1 MSIAAPHKR
10 DFASNARLPRIA
22 LLALAIGVLSTFAA
36 FALLSLIHLF
46 TNLFFF
52 QRFSFADRSPALNT
66 LGPWAVAVPVAGGV
80 VVGLIARFGSDK
92 IRGHGI
98 PEAIEAILFGKS
110 RMSPKVAVLK
120 PLASGI
126 VIGSGGPF
134 GAEGPII
141 MTGGAIGSLIAQF
154 VKVTAAE
161 RKTLLVAGATAGM
174 TAVFGTPVAAVLL
187 AVELLLF
194 EWRPR
199 SFLPVALACAV
210 AGFARAACFGVGPLF
225 PLVTAPPS
233 AAALGSCALAGLLSG
248 ALACGLS
255 VALYKIEDG
264 FGKLPVHW
272 MWWPA
277 IGGLAVGIGGLIEP
291 RALGVGYDVIGDL
304 LHGHIAL
311 QIALAILVVKAVI
324 WVIAL
329 GSGTSGG
336 VLAPLLMLGAGLGT
350 LLGPVLPGGEPAL
363 WPLVCMAATLG
374 ATLGA
379 PLTAIVF
386 AFGLTHDANALLPLL
401 TATLVAHGFATVAMK
416 RSIMTEKIARRGH
429 HIYREYGVD
438 PLERHYVDEVMT
450 RDVVTVDA
458 DLSIGIARARY
469 FGATQAHRAYPVVR
483 DGVLIGLLDRA
494 TLDVGGDARA
504 GDASGGDMRVADMRV
519 ADMRVADVRVADMR
533 VADVRVSDVLPRRAP
548 LFALA
553 DDTCRL
559 VATRLAVHQIER
571 LPVVAD
577 PETMRLAG
585 IVSRSDLVKPA
596 LRHFDDEHKRE
607 RFRRAHPA
615 AFVKRRFAPTRK
627 AG

>member
-22 LLALAIGVLSTFAA
+22 LLALAIGVLGTFAA

-52 QRFSFADRSPALNT
+52 QRFSFAEHSPALNT
-66 LGPWAVAVPVAGGV
+66 LGPWAAAVPVAGGI
-80 VVGLIARFGSDK
+80 VVGLIARFGSEK

-210 AGFARAACFGVGPLF
+210 AGFARAAFFGVGPLF
-225 PLVTAPPS
+225 PVETAAPT

-255 VALYKIEDG
+255 VSLYKIEDR

-416 RSIMTEKIARRGH
+416 RSIMTEKIARRGY

-450 RDVVTVDA
+450 RSAVTIDA
-458 DLSIGIARARY
+458 DLSVEVVRARY

-483 DGVLIGLLDRA
+483 DGVLIGMLDRA
-494 TLDVGGDARA
+494 MLDGSPAAHDGDGQADDARA
-504 GDASGGDMRVADMRV
+504 AKMRAADVQMT
-519 ADMRVADVRVADMR
+519 DMRVADVRVA
-533 VADVRVSDVLPRRAP
+533 DVLPRRAP

-553 DDTCRL
+553 DETCRL
-559 VATRLAVHQIER
+559 VATRLAVHQLER

-577 PETMRLAG
+577 PGTMRVVG

-615 AFVKRRFAPTRK
+615 AFVKRRFAPARK
-627 AG
+627 TG

>member
-22 LLALAIGVLSTFAA
+22 LLALAIGVLGTFAA

-52 QRFSFADRSPALNT
+52 QRFSFAEHSPALNT
-66 LGPWAVAVPVAGGV
+66 LGPWAAAVPVAGGI
-80 VVGLIARFGSDK
+80 VVGLIARFGSEK

-210 AGFARAACFGVGPLF
+210 AGFARAAFFGVGPLF
-225 PLVTAPPS
+225 PVETAAPT

-255 VALYKIEDG
+255 VSLYKIEDR

-291 RALGVGYDVIGDL
+291 RVLGVGYDVIGDL

-416 RSIMTEKIARRGH
+416 RSIMTEKIARRGY

-450 RDVVTVDA
+450 RSAVTIDA
-458 DLSIGIARARY
+458 DLSVEVVRARY

-483 DGVLIGLLDRA
+483 DGVLIGMLDRA
-494 TLDVGGDARA
+494 MLDGSPAAHDGDGQADDARA
-504 GDASGGDMRVADMRV
+504 AKMRAADVQMI
-519 ADMRVADVRVADMR
+519 DMRVADVRVAD
-533 VADVRVSDVLPRRAP
+533 VLPRRAP
-548 LFALA
+548 LFSLA
-553 DDTCRL
+553 DETCRL
-559 VATRLAVHQIER
+559 VATRLAVHQLER

-577 PETMRLAG
+577 PDTMRVVG

-615 AFVKRRFAPTRK
+615 AFVKRRFTPARK
-627 AG
+627 TG

>member
-1 MSIAAPHKR
+1 MSFDTHKR
-10 DFASNARLPRIA
+10 DFSANARLPGIA
-22 LLALAIGVLSTFAA
+22 ALAAGIGALSTLAA
-36 FALLSLIHLF
+36 FVLLSLIHLF

-52 QRFSFADRSPALNT
+52 GTLSFADRSPAHNT
-66 LGPWAVAVPVAGGV
+66 LGVWVILVPVAGGLI
-80 VVGLIARFGSDK
+80 VGLMARYGSEK

-110 RMSPKVAVLK
+110 RMSPKVAILK
-120 PLASGI
+120 PLSSGI

-141 MTGGAIGSLIAQF
+141 MTGGALGSLIAQC
-154 VKVTAAE
+154 VKVTSAE
-161 RKTLLVAGATAGM
+161 RKTLLVAGAAAGM

-210 AGFARAACFGVGPLF
+210 AGFARAAFFGTGPLL
-225 PLVTAPPS
+225 PLETAPPDAMS
-233 AAALGSCALAGLLSG
+233 LVSCIIAGLLSG
-248 ALACGLS
+248 ALASGLS
-255 VALYKIEDG
+255 AALYKTEDL
-264 FGKLPVHW
+264 FGKLPIHW

-277 IGGLAVGIGGLIEP
+277 LGGLVVGIGGFIEP

-304 LHGHIAL
+304 LHQHIVL
-311 QIALAILVVKAVI
+311 QVAAAILIVKAII
-324 WVIAL
+324 WVVAL

-350 LLGPVLPGGEPAL
+350 VLAHVLPGGEPAL

-386 AFGLTHDANALLPLL
+386 AFGLTHDSNALLPLL
-401 TATLVAHGFATVAMK
+401 AATLVAHGFATVVMR
-416 RSIMTEKIARRGH
+416 RSIMTEKIARRGY

-450 RDVVTVDA
+450 RGVQTIDA
-458 DLSIGIARARY
+458 RMSVRDALATF
-469 FGATQAHRAYPVVR
+469 FGAAQTHRAYPAVHE
-483 DGVLIGLLDRA
+483 GVLTAIVDRA
-494 TLDVGGDARA
+494 ALERLRGDGTNPELD
-504 GDASGGDMRVADMRV
+504 
-519 ADMRVADVRVADMR
+519 
-533 VADVRVSDVLPRRAP
+533 AP
-548 LFALA
+548 LIDALHGSVPVLA
-553 DDTCRL
+553 LPGETCRL
-559 VATRLAVHQIER
+559 VATRLAVHGLER

-577 PETMRLAG
+577 RDTMRLVG
-585 IVSRSDLVKPA
+585 IVSRSDLVKPSLA
-596 LRHFDDEHKRE
+596 YFEEEHKRE
-607 RFRRAHPA
+607 RFRR
-615 AFVKRRFAPTRK
+615 VKLTRSTKRFPPVRR

>member
-10 DFASNARLPRIA
+10 DFASNTRLPRIA
-22 LLALAIGVLSTFAA
+22 LLALAIGVLSTLAA

-52 QRFSFADRSPALNT
+52 QQFSFADRSPALNT
-66 LGPWAVAVPVAGGV
+66 LGPWAAAVPVAGGV
-80 VVGLIARFGSDK
+80 VVGLIARFGSEK

-110 RMSPKVAVLK
+110 RMSPKVAILK

-210 AGFARAACFGVGPLF
+210 AGFARAAFFGVGPLF
-225 PLVTAPPS
+225 PVETATPT

-255 VALYKIEDG
+255 VSLYKTEDW

-304 LHGHIAL
+304 LHGHIVL

-363 WPLVCMAATLG
+363 WPLVCMAATL
-374 ATLGA
+374 
-379 PLTAIVF
+379 
-386 AFGLTHDANALLPLL
+386 
-401 TATLVAHGFATVAMK
+401 
-416 RSIMTEKIARRGH
+416 
-429 HIYREYGVD
+429 
-438 PLERHYVDEVMT
+438 
-450 RDVVTVDA
+450 
-458 DLSIGIARARY
+458 
-469 FGATQAHRAYPVVR
+469 
-483 DGVLIGLLDRA
+483 
-494 TLDVGGDARA
+494 
-504 GDASGGDMRVADMRV
+504 
-519 ADMRVADVRVADMR
+519 
-533 VADVRVSDVLPRRAP
+533 
-548 LFALA
+548 
-553 DDTCRL
+553 
-559 VATRLAVHQIER
+559 
-571 LPVVAD
+571 
-577 PETMRLAG
+577 
-585 IVSRSDLVKPA
+585 
-596 LRHFDDEHKRE
+596 
-607 RFRRAHPA
+607 
-615 AFVKRRFAPTRK
+615 
-627 AG
+627 

>member
-1 MSIAAPHKR
+1 MSLDAHKR
-10 DFASNARLPRIA
+10 DFSSNARLPGIA
-22 LLALAIGVLSTFAA
+22 ALAAVIGCLATLAAFVLLA
-36 FALLSLIHLF
+36 LIHLF
-46 TNLFFF
+46 TNLFFYGS
-52 QRFSFADRSPALNT
+52 FSFADRSPATNA
-66 LGPWAVAVPVAGGV
+66 LGAWVVLIPVAGGLI
-80 VVGLIARFGSDK
+80 VGLMARYGSEK

-120 PLASGI
+120 PLSSGI

-141 MTGGAIGSLIAQF
+141 MTGGALGSLLAQCF
-154 VKVTAAE
+154 KVTAAE

-210 AGFARAACFGVGPLF
+210 AGFARAIFFGTAPLF
-225 PLVTAPPS
+225 PLQTAEPS
-233 AAALGSCALAGLLSG
+233 AVALLSCVVAGVLSG
-248 ALACGLS
+248 ALASGLS
-255 VALYKIEDG
+255 AALYKTEDL
-264 FGKLPVHW
+264 FGRLPLHW

-277 IGGLAVGIGGLIEP
+277 LGGLVVGIGGLVEP

-304 LHGHIAL
+304 LHQHIAL
-311 QIALAILVVKAVI
+311 QIAVAILVVKAVI

-350 LLGPVLPGGEPAL
+350 VLGHVLPGNEPAL

-386 AFGLTHDANALLPLL
+386 AFGLTHDSNALLPLL
-401 TATLVAHGFATVAMK
+401 AATLVAHGFATIVMK
-416 RSIMTEKIARRGH
+416 RSIMTEKIARRGY

-438 PLERHYVDEVMT
+438 PLERHYVDEVMSRT
-450 RDVVTVDA
+450 VEAIDSNVTVHDA
-458 DLSIGIARARY
+458 LATY
-469 FGATQAHRAYPVVR
+469 FGPKQTRRAYPVIRNEAVL
-483 DGVLIGLLDRA
+483 GVVERT
-494 TLDVGGDARA
+494 TLETLREDAA
-504 GDASGGDMRVADMRV
+504 
-519 ADMRVADVRVADMR
+519 ADVAAADPLALRVG
-533 VADVRVSDVLPRRAP
+533 DVLQGAP
-548 LFALA
+548 VVALPHE
-553 DDTCRL
+553 TCR
-559 VATRLAVHQIER
+559 VVGMRLAVHGLER
-571 LPVVAD
+571 MPVVAD
-577 PETMRLAG
+577 RKSLRLIG
-585 IVSRSDLVKPA
+585 IVSRSDLIKPS
-596 LRHFDDEHKRE
+596 LGHFEEEHKLE
-607 RFRRAHPA
+607 RFRYLG
-615 AFVKRRFAPTRK
+615 FGNDKGNFAPVHKETQPHV
-627 AG
+627 

>member
-1 MSIAAPHKR
+1 MNHHKR
-10 DFASNARLPRIA
+10 DFSVNDRLLRICGLA
-22 LLALAIGVLSTFAA
+22 AVIGGISTLAAVVLLA
-36 FALLSLIHLF
+36 LIHLF

-52 QRFSFADRSPALNT
+52 QTFSIEDRSPALHT
-66 LGPWAVAVPVAGGV
+66 LGAWVIVIPVIGGLI
-80 VVGLIARFGSDK
+80 VGLMARFGSEK

-120 PLASGI
+120 PLSSGI

-141 MTGGAIGSLIAQF
+141 MTGGALGSLIAQCID
-154 VKVTAAE
+154 VTAAE
-161 RKTLLVAGATAGM
+161 RKTLLVAGAAAGM

-210 AGFARAACFGVGPLF
+210 AGFARAFVFGTGALF
-225 PLVTAPPS
+225 PMQTQPPHMISLLSCLV
-233 AAALGSCALAGLLSG
+233 AGLLSG
-248 ALACGLS
+248 VLASGLS
-255 VALYKIEDG
+255 AALYKLEDA
-264 FGKLPVHW
+264 FGKLPLHW

-277 IGGLAVGIGGLIEP
+277 IGGVVVGIGGYLEP

-304 LHGHIAL
+304 LHQHIAI
-311 QIALAILVVKAVI
+311 QVALAILAVKAVI
-324 WVIAL
+324 WVVAL
-329 GSGTSGG
+329 ASGTSGG

-350 LLGPVLPGGEPAL
+350 VLGAVLPGHDTAL

-386 AFGLTHDANALLPLL
+386 AFGLTHDSNALLPLL
-401 TATLVAHGFATVAMK
+401 AATLVAHGFATVVMR
-416 RSIMTEKIARRGH
+416 RSIMTEKIARRGY

-438 PLERHYVDEVMT
+438 PLERHHVDEVMT
-450 RDVVTVDA
+450 RDVNTIDA
-458 DLSIGIARARY
+458 ATPLADVLARH
-469 FGATQAHRAYPVVR
+469 FGPQQAHRAYPVVR
-483 DGVLIGLLDRA
+483 DGALVGMLDRA
-494 TLDVGGDARA
+494 ALAALGEASQ
-504 GDASGGDMRVADMRV
+504 SGGITIGE
-519 ADMRVADVRVADMR
+519 
-533 VADVRVSDVLPRRAP
+533 
-548 LFALA
+548 ALA
-553 DDTCRL
+553 QKNDAAPAVALPGEPCRL
-559 VATRLAVHQIER
+559 AATRLAVHDLER

-577 PETMRLAG
+577 KASMRLVG

-596 LRHFDDEHKRE
+596 RAHFDEEHQRE
-607 RFRRAHPA
+607 RFRGFRRAQA
-615 AFVKRRFAPTRK
+615 LRK
-627 AG
+627 P

>member
-1 MSIAAPHKR
+1 MDLHKR
-10 DFASNARLPRIA
+10 DFSVNERLPRICALAAAIGAVATLAAIA
-22 LLALAIGVLSTFAA
+22 LLA
-36 FALLSLIHLF
+36 LIHLF

-52 QRFSFADRSPALNT
+52 GTFSFAERSPAHHA
-66 LGPWAVAVPVAGGV
+66 LGAWVIAVPVAGGLI
-80 VVGLIARFGSDK
+80 VGLIARYGSEK

-120 PLASGI
+120 PLSSGI

-141 MTGGAIGSLIAQF
+141 MTGGALGSLIAQC
-154 VKVTAAE
+154 VKLTAAE
-161 RKTLLVAGATAGM
+161 RKTLLVAGAAAGM

-210 AGFARAACFGVGPLF
+210 AGFARASVFGTGPLF
-225 PLVTAPPS
+225 PLVTAPPGMM
-233 AAALGSCALAGLLSG
+233 ALASCVVAGLLSG
-248 ALACGLS
+248 ALASGLS
-255 VALYKIEDG
+255 AALYKTEDL
-264 FGKLPVHW
+264 FGKLPLHW

-277 IGGLAVGIGGLIEP
+277 IGGLVVGIGGYVEP

-304 LHGHIAL
+304 LHQHIVLEA
-311 QIALAILVVKAVI
+311 ALAILAVKAVI
-324 WVIAL
+324 WVVAL

-350 LLGPVLPGGEPAL
+350 VLGAVLPGNDAAL

-386 AFGLTHDANALLPLL
+386 AFGLTHDSNALLPLL
-401 TATLVAHGFATVAMK
+401 AATLVAHGFATVVMR
-416 RSIMTEKIARRGH
+416 RSIMTEKIARRGY

-438 PLERHYVDEVMT
+438 PLERHHVDEVMT
-450 RDVVTVDA
+450 REVETIDA
-458 DLSIGIARARY
+458 ATPLADALATH
-469 FGATQAHRAYPVVR
+469 FGAAQTHRAYPVVR
-483 DGVLIGLLDRA
+483 NGRLAGMVDRA
-494 TLDVGGDARA
+494 ALASLADEPGAGDPSVTLGDAL
-504 GDASGGDMRVADMRV
+504 AS
-519 ADMRVADVRVADMR
+519 
-533 VADVRVSDVLPRRAP
+533 PP
-548 LFALA
+548 LFALPGEP
-553 DDTCRL
+553 CRL
-559 VATRLAVHQIER
+559 VATRLAVNELER

-577 PETMRLAG
+577 RESMRLVG
-585 IVSRSDLVKPA
+585 IVSRSDLVKPSRA
-596 LRHFDDEHKRE
+596 HFDEEERQE
-607 RFRRAHPA
+607 RFRHLQPPWTRRRPMEHDHPA
-615 AFVKRRFAPTRK
+615 
-627 AG
+627 

>member
-1 MSIAAPHKR
+1 MNAPHKR
-10 DFASNARLPRIA
+10 DFAPNERLPGIA
-22 LLALAIGVLSTFAA
+22 LLAAGIGLLSTLAAFVLS
-36 FALLSLIHLF
+36 SLIHLF

-52 QRFSFADRSPALNT
+52 QQLSFADRSPANNT
-66 LGPWAVAVPVAGGV
+66 LGAWVIVIPVIG
-80 VVGLIARFGSDK
+80 GLIVGMMARFGSRK

-110 RMSPKVAVLK
+110 RMSPKVAILK
-120 PLASGI
+120 PLSSGV

-141 MTGGAIGSLIAQF
+141 MTGGALGSLVAQC
-154 VKVTAAE
+154 VHVTAAE
-161 RKTLLVAGATAGM
+161 RKTLLVAGAAAGM

-210 AGFARAACFGVGPLF
+210 AGFARAVCFGVDPLF
-225 PLVTAPPS
+225 PLTTAVPTPV
-233 AAALGSCALAGLLSG
+233 ALLSCIVAGLLSG
-248 ALACGLS
+248 MLACGLS
-255 VALYKIEDG
+255 AALYRVEDT
-264 FGKLPVHW
+264 FAKLPVHW

-277 IGGLAVGIGGLIEP
+277 LGAIAIGIGGWLEP

-304 LHGHIAL
+304 LHQHIAL
-311 QIALAILVVKAVI
+311 KIALALLVVKAVM

-350 LLGPVLPGGEPAL
+350 VLSPMLPGGDPAL

-401 TATLVAHGFATVAMK
+401 AATLVAHGFSTIVMK
-416 RSIMTEKIARRGH
+416 RSIMTEKIARRGY

-438 PLERHYVDEVMT
+438 PLERHDIGEVMT
-450 RDVVTVDA
+450 SADRVVAIDGATTLATVE
-458 DLSIGIARARY
+458 SRY
-469 FGATQAHRAYPVVR
+469 FGAKQTHRAYPVVQHGR
-483 DGVLIGLLDRA
+483 LLGLVDRA
-494 TLDVGGDARA
+494 TLDA
-504 GDASGGDMRVADMRV
+504 
-519 ADMRVADVRVADMR
+519 
-533 VADVRVSDVLPRRAP
+533 RRAEADAESP
-548 LFALA
+548 ISDAFANRVPAVALA
-553 DDTCRL
+553 HETCRV
-559 VATRLAVHQIER
+559 VASRLAMLGLER
-571 LPVVAD
+571 LPVVD
-577 PETMRLAG
+577 DEQSLRVIG
-585 IVSRSDLVKPA
+585 IVSRSDLIKPA
-596 LRHFDDEHKRE
+596 RQHFDDEQKRE
-607 RFRRAHPA
+607 RFRPIVPVNLRDAG
-615 AFVKRRFAPTRK
+615 TRE

>member
-1 MSIAAPHKR
+1 MDHHKR
-10 DFASNARLPRIA
+10 DFSVNDRLLRICGLA
-22 LLALAIGVLSTFAA
+22 AIIGGVATLAAVVLLG
-36 FALLSLIHLF
+36 LIHLF

-52 QRFSFADRSPALNT
+52 GTFSIEDRSPALNT
-66 LGPWAVAVPVAGGV
+66 LGPWVIVIPVIG
-80 VVGLIARFGSDK
+80 GLIVGMMARFGSEK

-110 RMSPKVAVLK
+110 RMSPKVAILK
-120 PLASGI
+120 PLSSGI

-141 MTGGAIGSLIAQF
+141 MTGGALGSLIAQCID
-154 VKVTAAE
+154 VTAAE
-161 RKTLLVAGATAGM
+161 RKTLLVAGAAAGM

-210 AGFARAACFGVGPLF
+210 AGFARASVFGTGALF
-225 PLVTAPPS
+225 PLETQPPQMIS
-233 AAALGSCALAGLLSG
+233 LLSCLVAGLLSG
-248 ALACGLS
+248 ALASGLS
-255 VALYKIEDG
+255 AALYKLEDV
-264 FGKLPVHW
+264 FGKLPIHW

-277 IGGLAVGIGGLIEP
+277 IGAVFVGIGGYIEP

-304 LHGHIAL
+304 LHQHIAIKVAL
-311 QIALAILVVKAVI
+311 SILAVKAIIWVVALA
-324 WVIAL
+324 
-329 GSGTSGG
+329 SGTSGG

-350 LLGPVLPGGEPAL
+350 ALGAILPGHDAAL

-401 TATLVAHGFATVAMK
+401 AATLVAHGFATVVMK
-416 RSIMTEKIARRGH
+416 RSIMTEKIARRGY

-438 PLERHYVDEVMT
+438 PLERHHVDEVMT
-450 RDVVTVDA
+450 RDVLTIDA
-458 DLSIGIARARY
+458 ATPLTDVLARH
-469 FGATQAHRAYPVVR
+469 FGPHQVHRAYPVVR
-483 DGVLIGLLDRA
+483 DGVLVGMLDRGA
-494 TLDVGGDARA
+494 LGTLNEAQA
-504 GDASGGDMRVADMRV
+504 GASIGEALQRLQSA
-519 ADMRVADVRVADMR
+519 
-533 VADVRVSDVLPRRAP
+533 AP
-548 LFALA
+548 VFALPGEP
-553 DDTCRL
+553 CRL
-559 VATRLAVHQIER
+559 AATRLAVHELER

-577 PETMRLAG
+577 KQSLKLVG

-596 LRHFDDEHKRE
+596 RAHFDEEHRRE
-607 RFRRAHPA
+607 RFRGFRRTPA
-615 AFVKRRFAPTRK
+615 LRK
-627 AG
+627 H